1 MVKKFIAEN
10 RRSDSK
16 YFDFLIKILKAS
28 DKNFQE
34 ADLYFLSDLYD
45 EQDKESFENSIDES
59 KLEEFIK
66 GADILMCFG
75 SKALDYLT
83 GVKTITKAINS
94 EFEFKGIKLIPN
106 YSPILLMHNDSY
118 KEVFV
123 NNINKMFLNSEKEK
137 TQFKVITTLKDFSEV
152 YGFIQEVGVFCFDF
166 ETSGL
171 EWHIETNYPTLLSI
185 SFNAGF
191 SYIIP
196 LYHSESPFNKIE
208 IKFIFGHFQI
218 LIEDPNI
225 VKVGHNLKFDLLWM
239 KRYANFDKA
248 RGQCIDTMLCAHL
261 LDETRPKGLKELVK
275 IYHPEYSGYEIKDY
289 NIELQQLAQYAAI
302 DSDMTYRLY
311 VQFTQELLNDDEDS
325 RLYIY
330 LRNISSPAVSLFV
343 ETEFR
348 GMLIDKNKIQDG
360 IEFCEKVLEDLEH
373 TLRNFKEIKIYE
385 QHNFNRQ
392 KEKAKAKLLDN
403 ISRAKGKKL
412 ENYNLKLNELES
424 NFKHEPLNFASTKQ
438 LGNFIYSEEGL
449 NQKEFY
455 DSYEK
460 KFTRSTSKEALQEI
474 DHPFVIELAAFR
486 TVSKMLST
494 YYKSI
499 LEKTDDHNYLHTSFN
514 LAGTV
519 TGRLSS
525 SEPNLQNIPV
535 RTKSSNPNVQEVI
548 FKIKEFF
555 ICPKEYL
562 FVEYDYS
569 QAELRMIANFSKDET
584 MIDSYLKDLDI
595 HSITAAKLL
604 KLSLDEFNKL
614 DKEKIAKARTM
625 AKGANFGLVYGA
637 TVDTYIDYVKSN
649 YGINISKK
657 EGEDHKKAFFDTY
670 KKLKLWHETYIAKA
684 KKYGYVRTL
693 FGRKRNLE
701 NINSNNPKLR
711 SQDER
716 YAINSPIQGSSGE
729 WTIFAI
735 ILICKILDIKFVN
748 TIHDAKYFYILKDEF
763 EKSDEIIKD
772 LSTYPFLDDFFQI
785 EKPEVLMKLD
795 MNYSEENWRKTK
807 A

>member
-1 MVKKFIAEN
+1 MVKKYIAEN

-34 ADLYFLSDLYD
+34 SDLYFLSDLYD

-137 TQFKVITTLKDFSEV
+137 TQFKVINTLKDFSEV

-171 EWHIETNYPTLLSI
+171 EWHIDTHYPTLISI

-196 LYHSESPFNKIE
+196 LYHNESPFGE
-208 IKFIFGHFQI
+208 IDIDFIFKHFKI

-248 RGQCIDTMLCAHL
+248 RGQCIDTMLCDHL

-348 GMLIDKNKIQDG
+348 GMLIDKNKIQEG

-385 QHNFNRQ
+385 QYNFNTQ
-392 KEKAKAKLLDN
+392 KEKAREELLDN

-412 ENYNLKLNELES
+412 ENYNLQLNELES

-438 LGNFIYSEEGL
+438 LGNFIYSDEGL
-449 NQKEFY
+449 GKPEFY

-460 KFTRSTSKEALQEI
+460 KYTRSTSKEALQEV
-474 DHPFVIELAAFR
+474 DHPFVTELTAFR
-486 TVSKMLST
+486 SVSKMLST

-499 LEKTDDHNYLHTSFN
+499 LEKTDDFNYLHGSFN

-525 SEPNLQNIPV
+525 SDPNLQNIPV

-548 FKIKEFF
+548 YKIKEFF
-555 ICPKEYL
+555 IAPKDRL

-569 QAELRMIANFSKDET
+569 QAELRMIANFSGDET
-584 MIDSYLKDLDI
+584 MIDSYMNDKDI

-604 KLSLDEFNKL
+604 KMSIEDFNKL
-614 DKEKIAKARTM
+614 DKDKISKSRTL

-637 TVDTYIDYVKSN
+637 KVDTYVDYLKTQ
-649 YGINISKK
+649 YGIKISKK
-657 EGEDHKKAFFDTY
+657 EGEEHKKAFFDTY
-670 KKLKLWHETYIAKA
+670 KQLKKWHEIYIAKA

-693 FGRKRNLE
+693 FGRKRRLE
-701 NINSNNPKLR
+701 NIHSTNPSLR

-716 YAINSPIQGSSGE
+716 YSINSPIQGSSGE
-729 WTIFAI
+729 WTIFSI
-735 ILICKILDIKFVN
+735 VLICKILDIEFIN
-748 TIHDAKYFYILKDEF
+748 TIHDAKYFYIFKDKF
-763 EKSDEIIKD
+763 EKYDGIIREI
-772 LSTYPFLDDFFQI
+772 STYPFLDEFFKI

-795 MNYSEENWRKTK
+795 MNYSDENWRKTK
-807 A
+807 E

>member
-1 MVKKFIAEN
+1 MVKKYIAEN

-34 ADLYFLSDLYD
+34 SDLYFLSDLYD

-137 TQFKVITTLKDFSEV
+137 TQFKVINTLKDFSEV

-171 EWHIETNYPTLLSI
+171 EWYIDTHYPTLISI

-196 LYHSESPFNKIE
+196 LYHSESPFGE
-208 IKFIFGHFQI
+208 LEVDFIFRHFQI

-261 LDETRPKGLKELVK
+261 LDETRPKELKELVK
-275 IYHPEYSGYEIKDY
+275 IYHPEYSGYEIKDF

-348 GMLIDKNKIQDG
+348 GMLIDKNKIQEG

-373 TLRNFKEIKIYE
+373 TLRNFKEVKIYE
-385 QHNFNRQ
+385 QHNFNTQ
-392 KEKAKAKLLDN
+392 KEKAREKLLDN
-403 ISRAKGKKL
+403 ISRAKREKL
-412 ENYNLKLNELES
+412 EKYNLQLNELES
-424 NFKHEPLNFASTKQ
+424 NFQHEPLNFASPQQ
-438 LGNFIYSEEGL
+438 LGDFIYSFEGL
-449 NQKEFY
+449 AKIQFY
-455 DSYEK
+455 DAKQK
-460 KFTRSTSKEALQEI
+460 KYTRSTSKEALQEV
-474 DHPFVIELAAFR
+474 DHPFVTELNAFR
-486 TVSKMLST
+486 SVSKMLST

-499 LEKTDDHNYLHTSFN
+499 LEKTDDFNYLHGSFN

-525 SEPNLQNIPV
+525 SDPNLQNIPV

-548 FKIKEFF
+548 YKIKEFF
-555 ICPKEYL
+555 IAPKDRL

-569 QAELRMIANFSKDET
+569 QAELRMIANFSGDET
-584 MIDSYLKDLDI
+584 MIDSYMNDKDI

-604 KLSLDEFNKL
+604 KMSIEDFNKL
-614 DKEKIAKARTM
+614 DKDKISKYRTL

-637 TVDTYIDYVKSN
+637 TVDTYVDYLKTQ
-649 YGINISKK
+649 YGIKISKK
-657 EGEDHKKAFFDTY
+657 EGEEHKKAFFDTY
-670 KKLKLWHETYIAKA
+670 KQLKKWHEIYIAKA

-693 FGRKRNLE
+693 FGRKRRLE
-701 NINSNNPKLR
+701 NIHSTNPYLR

-716 YAINSPIQGSSGE
+716 YSINSPIQGSSGE
-729 WTIFAI
+729 WTIFSI
-735 ILICKILDIKFVN
+735 VLICKILDIEFIN
-748 TIHDAKYFYILKDEF
+748 TIHDAKYFYIFKDIF
-763 EKSDEIIKD
+763 EKYDGIIREI
-772 LSTYPFLDDFFQI
+772 STYPFLDEFFKI

-795 MNYSEENWRKTK
+795 MNYSDENWRKTK
-807 A
+807 E